1 MHQHITFPRVQ
12 KLRKRSELEQ
22 VVSTKVARK
31 TRKHGIE
38 PPQQEAALIP
48 NFWGQLWILNRLD
61 RVSHMYLFLHS
72 ILSKVIFYVLPLID
86 KSIFLLLLLMLF

>member
-48 NFWGQLWILNRLD
+48 SFWGQL
-61 RVSHMYLFLHS
+61 
-72 ILSKVIFYVLPLID
+72 
-86 KSIFLLLLLMLF
+86 